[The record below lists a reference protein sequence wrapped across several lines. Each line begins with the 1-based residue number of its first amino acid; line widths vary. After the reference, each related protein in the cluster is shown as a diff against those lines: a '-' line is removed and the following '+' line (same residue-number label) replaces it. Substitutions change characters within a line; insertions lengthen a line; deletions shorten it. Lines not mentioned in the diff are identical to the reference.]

1 MPTRNLAARAGHW
14 SAHHRKKAIWGRV
27 AFVLVC
33 VLLGGAAG
41 TKIIKDENT
50 GNGDSRTAARVIK
63 KEGLKERASEQVLIQ
78 SRGTLR
84 APDAAF
90 RAAVLDV
97 QRRVSQNP
105 YVINLT
111 SPYQPTHSGQTSP
124 DERSALVLFQIRGD
138 DDQAK

>member
-1 MPTRNLAARAGHW
+1 M
-14 SAHHRKKAIWGRV
+14 
-27 AFVLVC
+27 
-33 VLLGGAAG
+33 
-41 TKIIKDENT
+41 
-50 GNGDSRTAARVIK
+50 
-63 KEGLKERASEQVLIQ
+63 LIQ
-78 SRGTLR
+78 SRGALR

-111 SPYQPTHSGQTSP
+111 SPYQPTHSGQTST

-138 DDQAK
+138 NDQAKDRVTGVLKYARTVLRSTGTFGFGLNVDPRSALSAGTELLT